1 MHQATQILRQEHE
14 VILGVLNATENTA
27 SALEAGS
34 NIPADV
40 LQETVEFLRR
50 FADTQHHG
58 KEEEHLFP
66 KLRQCMPMAAGPVST
81 MLMEHQIGRSHIAR
95 MAEAAKSS
103 AEGNR
108 AAGAEWADAA
118 LDYAA
123 FLREHIYK
131 ENNILFAMAEQVL
144 TQDEQQQLASAFT
157 EVDAQKI
164 GEPLAKR
171 LLQIAGNLRS
181 QTVSAG
187 SQDVI

>member
-14 VILGVLNATENTA
+14 VILGVLDATEKTA
-27 SALEAGS
+27 STLEAGS
-34 NIPADV
+34 DVPAEV
-40 LQETVEFLRR
+40 LQETVEFLRK

-58 KEEEHLFP
+58 KEEDHLFP
-66 KLRQCMPMAAGPVST
+66 KLRQSMPMAGGPVSM

-95 MAEAAKSS
+95 MADAAKSY
-103 AEGNR
+103 ADGNR

-123 FLREHIYK
+123 LLREHIYK

-144 TQDEQQQLASAFT
+144 TQDEQEQLASAFSG
-157 EVDAQKI
+157 VDTQKI

-171 LLQIAGNLRS
+171 LLQIAEGLRS
-181 QTVSAG
+181 QTAGAVSK
-187 SQDVI
+187 

>member
-14 VILGVLNATENTA
+14 VILGVLDAIDKTA
-27 SALEAGS
+27 NALEAGS
-34 NIPADV
+34 DIPAEI
-40 LQETVEFLRR
+40 LQEIVEFLRK

-66 KLRQCMPMAAGPVST
+66 KLRQSMPMAGGPVGM

-95 MAEAAKSS
+95 MAEAAKSYS
-103 AEGNR
+103 EGNH

-123 FLREHIYK
+123 LLREHIYK

-144 TQDEQQQLASAFT
+144 TQDEQHQLASAFA

-181 QTVSAG
+181 HTVAAG
-187 SQDVI
+187 S